1 MIMYRV
7 TTLRLPCVVCGVEQP
22 LARMELSPRGGHWC
36 WRCQVGAQIAEH
48 EGPRRLRRGAAPP
61 STLRQL
67 RGTFLA
73 VGAFTGGI
81 GLIGVLFLALL
92 VAYVTLL
99 G

>member
-1 MIMYRV
+1 MYRQ

-48 EGPRRLRRGAAPP
+48 QGPRRRAVDQ

-67 RGTFLA
+67 RGTLLA
-73 VGAFTGGI
+73 VGAIVGGI
-81 GLIGVLFLALL
+81 GLIGLLFLGLL
-92 VAYVTLL
+92 FAY
-99 G
+99 GGRC